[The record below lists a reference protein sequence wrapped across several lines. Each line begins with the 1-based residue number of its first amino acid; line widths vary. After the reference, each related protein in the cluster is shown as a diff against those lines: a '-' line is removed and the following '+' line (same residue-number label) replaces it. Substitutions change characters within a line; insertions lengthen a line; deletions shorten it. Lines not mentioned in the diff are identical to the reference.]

1 MKLLLIYLVISMLF
15 LVEVVFVVARPGSK
29 TVETDSADVSDA
41 GKLGRKTG
49 QLVKEIFSE
58 ILGMV
63 GTVTG
68 LSYLSDYGK
77 LGVKKATELGKK
89 LMQIIS
95 TLEEHKFE
103 LIGSL
108 IENSH
113 GVLTNVTESGIGLAA
128 EMAITGMN
136 VFHSSVKSAQELTEK
151 MKTRI
156 DSVTSTADILTK
168 SLHKITR
175 LLGEISK
182 LLEKKLDGTD
192 E

>member
-49 QLVKEIFSE
+49 QLVKEIFR
-58 ILGMV
+58 MV

-136 VFHSSVKSAQELTEK
+136 VFYSSVKSAQELTEK